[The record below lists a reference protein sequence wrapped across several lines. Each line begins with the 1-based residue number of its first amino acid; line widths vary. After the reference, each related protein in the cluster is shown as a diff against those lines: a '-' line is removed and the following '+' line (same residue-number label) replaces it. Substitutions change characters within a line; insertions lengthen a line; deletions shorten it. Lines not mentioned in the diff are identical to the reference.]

1 MSRGAGVPLTSAGDT
16 PPIWDKLL
24 SDVYRRD
31 VPTAGTAGGRDPFS
45 PPLVGEKNPT
55 CLLPTLNSLGK

>member
-1 MSRGAGVPLTSAGDT
+1 MSRGAGAPLTSARDT

-24 SDVYRRD
+24 SDIYRRD

-45 PPLVGEKNPT
+45 PPLVGET